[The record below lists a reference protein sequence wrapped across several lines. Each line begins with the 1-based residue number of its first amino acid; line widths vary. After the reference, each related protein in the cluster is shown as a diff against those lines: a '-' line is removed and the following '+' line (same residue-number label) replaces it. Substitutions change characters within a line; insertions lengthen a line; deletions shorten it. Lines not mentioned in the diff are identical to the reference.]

1 MELIAV
7 SLVIVSVFLVRGFA
21 HPTENKHRPS
31 RPARSGA
38 APKPVAA
45 RPKPKPIP
53 ARTWTGTPHAP
64 ATLTPKARRAL
75 ALVEEARRAERCI
88 LTGKAWVVDGDTIVI
103 DGVHIRLAGIDA
115 PELDHPYGQAS
126 KWAMVRLC
134 RGRTVTARI
143 RPELS
148 YDRVVAHC
156 RLDDGTDLA
165 EALVSRGLALD
176 WPAFSKGHYA
186 RFEPPGIR
194 KKLWKTAIRQRG

>member
-1 MELIAV
+1 MED
-7 SLVIVSVFLVRGFA
+7 
-21 HPTENKHRPS
+21 
-31 RPARSGA
+31 
-38 APKPVAA
+38 
-45 RPKPKPIP
+45 
-53 ARTWTGTPHAP
+53 
-64 ATLTPKARRAL
+64 ARRL
-75 ALVEEARRAERCI
+75 DRCI

-103 DGVHIRLAGIDA
+103 DGVHIRIAGIDA
-115 PELDHPYGQAS
+115 PELNHPYGQAS

-156 RLDDGTDLA
+156 RLDDGTDIA
-165 EALVSRGLALD
+165 EALVAQGLALD
-176 WPAFSKGHYA
+176 WPAFSKGHYS